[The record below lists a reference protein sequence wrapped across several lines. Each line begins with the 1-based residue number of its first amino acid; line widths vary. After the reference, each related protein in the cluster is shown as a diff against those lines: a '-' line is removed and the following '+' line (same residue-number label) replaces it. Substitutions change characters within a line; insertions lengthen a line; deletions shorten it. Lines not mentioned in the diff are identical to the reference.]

1 MSPGSAGGAGGKSSS
16 GWSEPGRA
24 PVPIIHSERHTVL
37 GVAITETSEKRIAFP
52 TTTTTTTTTT
62 TSSFARLIIADD
74 HELVRSSLRLML
86 QGEQDLQII
95 AEARDGQEAIELYRR
110 HRPTLVLMDVN
121 MPEVNGFEAT
131 RTIKEEFP
139 TAKVLIVSAYES
151 AALTSEAI
159 VAGADGYVSKL
170 YPLQELLEAI
180 RAVLRGES
188 IYPLKL

>member
-1 MSPGSAGGAGGKSSS
+1 VSLEGHVCRESIVRGIRS
-16 GWSEPGRA
+16 W
-24 PVPIIHSERHTVL
+24 
-37 GVAITETSEKRIAFP
+37 GVAIRETSEKRIAFP
-52 TTTTTTTTTT
+52 AT

-95 AEARDGQEAIELYRR
+95 AEARDGQEAIQLYRL
-110 HRPTLVLMDVN
+110 HRPNLVLMDLM

-139 TAKVLIVSAYES
+139 TTKVLIMSAYKS
-151 AALTSEAI
+151 AALASEAI
-159 VAGADGYVSKL
+159 AAGADGYVLKL
-170 YPLQELLEAI
+170 CPLQELLGAI

-188 IYPLKL
+188 VYPLKL